1 MGRFMNHK
9 KWMAVIALAVT
20 ALILTHLPVSEA
32 DAAASAS
39 DFQTQGSTLVKYRGT
54 EERVTIPDT
63 VEVVGES
70 AFENNQKV
78 QFVVIPKSVKRL
90 DAYVFWGC
98 NNLEEVVLGKGLT
111 AVDEYSFA
119 GCTGLKQITIPEN
132 IQSIDAQAFAGCV
145 NLTDIYIPATVTG
158 IAEDAFLNCDNV
170 TIHADE
176 GSVAAQFAQKLAEQ
190 KNRDPLVT
198 AAPVQTPT
206 AVSRPDTQAT
216 TEPVSTATPAPV
228 ATPVPGNVLG
238 STIIVGNHA
247 LVMVHPGEEKV
258 QQGYTEPEAG
268 QETGEEQ
275 DITAETENGKIP
287 EWMYYR
293 NQSVSAVTIPEGT
306 TEIGRFAFSR
316 SSLRTV
322 TIPEGVTVIDYAAF
336 YHCDNL
342 DNVILPDTVNTVG
355 AKAFTHTGWLDDFEE
370 NSMDDFLISGDIL
383 VAYKGNLPEVVIPDG
398 VRVIAEEAF
407 RNHTELKK
415 VHLPASVTDI
425 GNDAFPEGIEI
436 INEYWGDLTD
446 TRNRN
451 RHKID

>member
-9 KWMAVIALAVT
+9 KWVVALALIAT

-111 AVDEYSFA
+111 TVDEYSFA

-436 INEYWGDLTD
+436 INE
-446 TRNRN
+446 
-451 RHKID
+451 

>member
-132 IQSIDAQAFAGCV
+132 VQSIDAQAFAGCV
-145 NLTDIYIPATVTG
+145 NLTDIYIPATVTV

-275 DITAETENGKIP
+275 DITAETENGRIP

-436 INEYWGDLTD
+436 INE
-446 TRNRN
+446 
-451 RHKID
+451 

>member
-176 GSVAAQFAQKLAEQ
+176 GSVAAQFSQKLAEQ

-436 INEYWGDLTD
+436 INE
-446 TRNRN
+446 
-451 RHKID
+451 

>member
-9 KWMAVIALAVT
+9 KWMAVIALAAT

-190 KNRDPLVT
+190 KSRDPLVT

-206 AVSRPDTQAT
+206 AVSGSDTQAT
-216 TEPVSTATPAPV
+216 TEPVSTATPAPA

-275 DITAETENGKIP
+275 DITAETENGKVP

-293 NQSVSAVTIPEGT
+293 NQSVGAVTIPEGT

-322 TIPEGVTVIDYAAF
+322 TIPEGVTTIDYAAF

-342 DNVILPDTVNTVG
+342 DNVVLPDTVTTVG
-355 AKAFTHTGWLDDFEE
+355 AKAFTHTGWLNHFEE

-383 VAYKGNLPEVVIPDG
+383 IAYKGNLPEVVIPDG

-436 INEYWGDLTD
+436 INE
-446 TRNRN
+446 
-451 RHKID
+451 

>member
-9 KWMAVIALAVT
+9 KWVVALALIAT

-132 IQSIDAQAFAGCV
+132 VQSIDAQAFAGCI

-176 GSVAAQFAQKLAEQ
+176 GSVAAQFSQKLAEQ
-190 KNRDPLVT
+190 KKRDPLVT

-436 INEYWGDLTD
+436 INE
-446 TRNRN
+446 
-451 RHKID
+451 

>member
-1 MGRFMNHK
+1 MNHK

-176 GSVAAQFAQKLAEQ
+176 GSVAAQFSQKLAEQ

-216 TEPVSTATPAPV
+216 TEPVSTATPAPA

-322 TIPEGVTVIDYAAF
+322 TIPEGVKVIDYAAF

-342 DNVILPDTVNTVG
+342 DNVILPDTVNTVV

-436 INEYWGDLTD
+436 INE
-446 TRNRN
+446 
-451 RHKID
+451 

>member
-216 TEPVSTATPAPV
+216 TEPVSTATPASV

-275 DITAETENGKIP
+275 DITAETENGKVP

-342 DNVILPDTVNTVG
+342 DNVVLPDTVNTVG

-383 VAYKGNLPEVVIPDG
+383 VAYKGNLPEVVIPNG

-436 INEYWGDLTD
+436 INE
-446 TRNRN
+446 
-451 RHKID
+451 

>member
-132 IQSIDAQAFAGCV
+132 VQSIDAQAFAGCV

-176 GSVAAQFAQKLAEQ
+176 GSVAAQFSQKLAEQ

-216 TEPVSTATPAPV
+216 TEPVSTTTPAPV

-238 STIIVGNHA
+238 STIVVGNHA

-342 DNVILPDTVNTVG
+342 DNVVLPDTVNTVG

-436 INEYWGDLTD
+436 INE
-446 TRNRN
+446 
-451 RHKID
+451 

>member
-1 MGRFMNHK
+1 MNHK

-238 STIIVGNHA
+238 STIIVRNHA

-322 TIPEGVTVIDYAAF
+322 TIPEGVTTIDYAAF

-355 AKAFTHTGWLDDFEE
+355 AKAFTHTGWMDDFEE

-436 INEYWGDLTD
+436 INE
-446 TRNRN
+446 
-451 RHKID
+451 

>member
-1 MGRFMNHK
+1 MNHK

-176 GSVAAQFAQKLAEQ
+176 GSVAAQFSQKLAEQ
-190 KNRDPLVT
+190 KNRNPLVT

-322 TIPEGVTVIDYAAF
+322 TIPEGVTTIDYAAF

-355 AKAFTHTGWLDDFEE
+355 AKAFTHTGWMDDFEE

-436 INEYWGDLTD
+436 INE
-446 TRNRN
+446 
-451 RHKID
+451 

>member
-39 DFQTQGSTLVKYRGT
+39 DFQTQGSTLVKCRGT

-398 VRVIAEEAF
+398 VRVIAEESF
-407 RNHTELKK
+407 LNHTELKK

-436 INEYWGDLTD
+436 INE
-446 TRNRN
+446 
-451 RHKID
+451 

>member
-190 KNRDPLVT
+190 KSHDPLVT

-206 AVSRPDTQAT
+206 AVSGPDTQAT
-216 TEPVSTATPAPV
+216 TEPVSTATPAPA

-275 DITAETENGKIP
+275 DITAETENGKVP

-293 NQSVSAVTIPEGT
+293 NQSVGAVTIPEGT

-342 DNVILPDTVNTVG
+342 DNVVLPDTVTTVG
-355 AKAFTHTGWLDDFEE
+355 AKAFTHTGWLNHFEE

-383 VAYKGNLPEVVIPDG
+383 IAYKGNLPKVVIPDG

-436 INEYWGDLTD
+436 INE
-446 TRNRN
+446 
-451 RHKID
+451 

>member
-111 AVDEYSFA
+111 TVDEYSFA

-216 TEPVSTATPAPV
+216 TEPVSTATPAPA

-275 DITAETENGKIP
+275 DITAETENGKVP

-293 NQSVSAVTIPEGT
+293 NQSVGAVTIPEGT

-355 AKAFTHTGWLDDFEE
+355 AKAFTHTGWMDDFEE

-436 INEYWGDLTD
+436 INE
-446 TRNRN
+446 
-451 RHKID
+451 

>member
-1 MGRFMNHK
+1 MNHK

-258 QQGYTEPEAG
+258 QQGDTEPEAG

-322 TIPEGVTVIDYAAF
+322 TIPEGVTTIDYAAF

-355 AKAFTHTGWLDDFEE
+355 AKAFTHTGWMDDFEE

-436 INEYWGDLTD
+436 INE
-446 TRNRN
+446 
-451 RHKID
+451 

>member
-1 MGRFMNHK
+1 MNHK

-90 DAYVFWGC
+90 DSYVFWGC

-436 INEYWGDLTD
+436 INE
-446 TRNRN
+446 
-451 RHKID
+451 

>member
-90 DAYVFWGC
+90 EAYVFWGC

-216 TEPVSTATPAPV
+216 TEPLSTATPAPV

-322 TIPEGVTVIDYAAF
+322 TIPEGVTTIDYAAF

-355 AKAFTHTGWLDDFEE
+355 AKAFTHTGWMDDFEE

-436 INEYWGDLTD
+436 INE
-446 TRNRN
+446 
-451 RHKID
+451 

>member
-1 MGRFMNHK
+1 MNHK
-9 KWMAVIALAVT
+9 KWVVALALIAT

-436 INEYWGDLTD
+436 INE
-446 TRNRN
+446 
-451 RHKID
+451 

>member
-1 MGRFMNHK
+1 MNHK

-190 KNRDPLVT
+190 KSRDPLVT

-355 AKAFTHTGWLDDFEE
+355 AKAFTHTGWMDDFEE

-436 INEYWGDLTD
+436 INE
-446 TRNRN
+446 
-451 RHKID
+451 

>member
-111 AVDEYSFA
+111 TVDEYSFA

-216 TEPVSTATPAPV
+216 TEPLSTATPAPV

-275 DITAETENGKIP
+275 DITAETENGKVP

-355 AKAFTHTGWLDDFEE
+355 AKAFTHTGWMDDFEE

-436 INEYWGDLTD
+436 INE
-446 TRNRN
+446 
-451 RHKID
+451 

>member
-190 KNRDPLVT
+190 KSRDPLVT

-206 AVSRPDTQAT
+206 AVSGPDTQAT
-216 TEPVSTATPAPV
+216 TEPVSTATPAPA

-275 DITAETENGKIP
+275 DITAETENGKVP

-293 NQSVSAVTIPEGT
+293 NQSVGAVTIPEGT

-322 TIPEGVTVIDYAAF
+322 TIPEGVTTIDYAAF

-342 DNVILPDTVNTVG
+342 DNVVLPDTVTTVG
-355 AKAFTHTGWLDDFEE
+355 AKAFTHTGWLNHFEE

-383 VAYKGNLPEVVIPDG
+383 IAYKGNLPEVVIPDG

-407 RNHTELKK
+407 QNHTELKK
-415 VHLPASVTDI
+415 VHLPASVKDI

-436 INEYWGDLTD
+436 INE
-446 TRNRN
+446 
-451 RHKID
+451 

>member
-132 IQSIDAQAFAGCV
+132 VQSIDAQAFAGCI

-190 KNRDPLVT
+190 KNRNPLVT

-216 TEPVSTATPAPV
+216 TEPVSTTTPAPV

-383 VAYKGNLPEVVIPDG
+383 VAYKGNLPEVVIPNG

-436 INEYWGDLTD
+436 INE
-446 TRNRN
+446 
-451 RHKID
+451 

>member
-132 IQSIDAQAFAGCV
+132 VQSIDAQAFAGCV

-355 AKAFTHTGWLDDFEE
+355 AKAFTHTGWMDDFEE

-436 INEYWGDLTD
+436 INE
-446 TRNRN
+446 
-451 RHKID
+451 

>member
-1 MGRFMNHK
+1 MNHK

-20 ALILTHLPVSEA
+20 ALILTHLPVSEADAA

-176 GSVAAQFAQKLAEQ
+176 GSVAAQFSQKLAEQ

-342 DNVILPDTVNTVG
+342 DNVVLPDTVNTVG

-383 VAYKGNLPEVVIPDG
+383 VAYKGNLPEVVIPNG

-436 INEYWGDLTD
+436 INE
-446 TRNRN
+446 
-451 RHKID
+451 

>member
-1 MGRFMNHK
+1 MNHK

-132 IQSIDAQAFAGCV
+132 VQSIDAQAFAGCV

-176 GSVAAQFAQKLAEQ
+176 GSVAAQFSQKLAEQ

-216 TEPVSTATPAPV
+216 TEPVSTATPAPA

-322 TIPEGVTVIDYAAF
+322 TIPEGVTTIDYAAF

-355 AKAFTHTGWLDDFEE
+355 AKAFTHTGWMDDFEE

-383 VAYKGNLPEVVIPDG
+383 VAYKGNLPEVVIPNG

-436 INEYWGDLTD
+436 INE
-446 TRNRN
+446 
-451 RHKID
+451 

>member
-1 MGRFMNHK
+1 MNHK

-132 IQSIDAQAFAGCV
+132 IQSIDAQAFAGCI

-176 GSVAAQFAQKLAEQ
+176 GSVAAQFSQKLAEQ

-216 TEPVSTATPAPV
+216 TEPVSTTTPAPV

-322 TIPEGVTVIDYAAF
+322 TIPEGVTTIDYAAF

-355 AKAFTHTGWLDDFEE
+355 AKAFTHTGWMDDFEE

-436 INEYWGDLTD
+436 INE
-446 TRNRN
+446 
-451 RHKID
+451 

>member
-78 QFVVIPKSVKRL
+78 QFVVIPKSVKHL

-216 TEPVSTATPAPV
+216 TEPLSTATPAPV

-275 DITAETENGKIP
+275 DITAETENGKVP

-436 INEYWGDLTD
+436 INE
-446 TRNRN
+446 
-451 RHKID
+451 

>member
-1 MGRFMNHK
+1 MNHK

-132 IQSIDAQAFAGCV
+132 VQSIDAQAFAGCI

-176 GSVAAQFAQKLAEQ
+176 GSVAAQFSQKLAEQ

-216 TEPVSTATPAPV
+216 TEPVSTTTPAPV

-342 DNVILPDTVNTVG
+342 DNVVLPDTVNTVG

-436 INEYWGDLTD
+436 INE
-446 TRNRN
+446 
-451 RHKID
+451 

>member
-132 IQSIDAQAFAGCV
+132 VQSIDAQAFAGCI

-176 GSVAAQFAQKLAEQ
+176 GSVAAQFSQKLAEQ

-216 TEPVSTATPAPV
+216 TEPVSTTTPAPA

-238 STIIVGNHA
+238 STIVVGNHA

-383 VAYKGNLPEVVIPDG
+383 VAYKGNLPEIVIPDG

-436 INEYWGDLTD
+436 INE
-446 TRNRN
+446 
-451 RHKID
+451 

>member
-1 MGRFMNHK
+1 MNHK

-322 TIPEGVTVIDYAAF
+322 TITEGVTTIDYAAF

-436 INEYWGDLTD
+436 INE
-446 TRNRN
+446 
-451 RHKID
+451 

>member
-176 GSVAAQFAQKLAEQ
+176 GSVAAQFSQKLAEQ

-216 TEPVSTATPAPV
+216 TEPVSTATPAPA

-436 INEYWGDLTD
+436 INE
-446 TRNRN
+446 
-451 RHKID
+451 

>member
-9 KWMAVIALAVT
+9 KWLVVIALAAT

-132 IQSIDAQAFAGCV
+132 VQSIDAQAFAGCV

-190 KNRDPLVT
+190 KSRDPLVT

-206 AVSRPDTQAT
+206 AVSGPDTQAT
-216 TEPVSTATPAPV
+216 TEPVSTATPAPA

-275 DITAETENGKIP
+275 DITAETENGKVP

-293 NQSVSAVTIPEGT
+293 NQSVGAVTIPEGT

-355 AKAFTHTGWLDDFEE
+355 AKAFTHTGWMDDFEE

-436 INEYWGDLTD
+436 INE
-446 TRNRN
+446 
-451 RHKID
+451 

>member
-111 AVDEYSFA
+111 TVDEYSFA

-206 AVSRPDTQAT
+206 AVSRLDTQAT

-275 DITAETENGKIP
+275 DITAETENGKVP

-355 AKAFTHTGWLDDFEE
+355 AKAFTHTGWMDDFEE

-436 INEYWGDLTD
+436 INE
-446 TRNRN
+446 
-451 RHKID
+451 

>member
-1 MGRFMNHK
+1 MNHK

-78 QFVVIPKSVKRL
+78 QFVVLPKSVKRL

-322 TIPEGVTVIDYAAF
+322 TIPEGVTTIDYAAF

-355 AKAFTHTGWLDDFEE
+355 AKAFTHTGWMDDFEE

-436 INEYWGDLTD
+436 INE
-446 TRNRN
+446 
-451 RHKID
+451 

>member
-111 AVDEYSFA
+111 TVDEYSFA

-158 IAEDAFLNCDNV
+158 IAEDAFLDCDNV

-275 DITAETENGKIP
+275 DITAETENGKVP

-342 DNVILPDTVNTVG
+342 DNVVLPDTVNTVG

-436 INEYWGDLTD
+436 INE
-446 TRNRN
+446 
-451 RHKID
+451 

>member
-355 AKAFTHTGWLDDFEE
+355 AKAFTHTGWLDGFEE

-436 INEYWGDLTD
+436 INE
-446 TRNRN
+446 
-451 RHKID
+451 

>member
-132 IQSIDAQAFAGCV
+132 VQSIDAQAFAGCV
-145 NLTDIYIPATVTG
+145 NLTDIYIPATVTV

-176 GSVAAQFAQKLAEQ
+176 GSVAAQFSQKLAEQ

-425 GNDAFPEGIEI
+425 GNDAFPEGREI
-436 INEYWGDLTD
+436 INE
-446 TRNRN
+446 
-451 RHKID
+451 